1 MKTHVRRSQTGRRVL
16 LALALVACSPARLV
30 PMGCEGHEVVALI
43 AECHLNP
50 HAAQQ
55 TKALLARTRS
65 AQRSIVHA
73 RRRIGTSGRRIH
85 LGR

>member
-1 MKTHVRRSQTGRRVL
+1 
-16 LALALVACSPARLV
+16 
-30 PMGCEGHEVVALI
+30 VVALI

-65 AQRSIVHA
+65 AQLSIVHA

-85 LGR
+85 LGRWHEERERETAPWHFL